1 MRALTGSFAA
11 VLLTAALLV
20 PTPSLAQSDAVSS
33 QPVTSTSQG
42 QRRATILVVGLPDSL
57 GGLVAG
63 AVRNR
68 LASDTSARPL
78 WVIPQKDIH
87 ANLSLAGYERI
98 SQLSQADMRQLANF
112 VRADILL
119 SLSVEQ
125 SSGVVRVRASLVGKT
140 DDAPHDIARDI
151 VGSVDSVSD
160 QVVQA
165 LRQDGTYLRI
175 SRREP

>member
-1 MRALTGSFAA
+1 MRALTGSFGA
-11 VLLTAALLV
+11 VLTAALLV
-20 PTPSLAQSDAVSS
+20 PTPSHAQRQAVRS

-68 LASDTSARPL
+68 LASDTSGRPL
-78 WVIPQKDIH
+78 WVIPEKDIH

-112 VRADILL
+112 VRADVLL

-125 SSGVVRVRASLVGKT
+125 SSGVLRVRASLAGKT
-140 DDAPHDIARDI
+140 DDAPHDIAQDI
-151 VGSVDSVSD
+151 VGSVDLVSD

-165 LRQDGTYLRI
+165 LRQDSTYLRI
-175 SRREP
+175 RRREP

>member
-1 MRALTGSFAA
+1 MRALTGWFGA
-11 VLLTAALLV
+11 VLTAALLV
-20 PTPSLAQSDAVSS
+20 PTPSHAQSHAVRS

-68 LASDTSARPL
+68 LASDTSGRPL

-119 SLSVEQ
+119 SLSVE
-125 SSGVVRVRASLVGKT
+125 SSGVLRVRASLAGKT
-140 DDAPHDIARDI
+140 DGAPHDIAQVI
-151 VGSVDSVSD
+151 VGSVDLVSD
-160 QVVQA
+160 HVVQA
-165 LRQDGTYLRI
+165 LRQDSTYLRI
-175 SRREP
+175 RRREP